1 MFGKDTLKNIYGSWF
16 WQFCLEI
23 RIVYSK
29 IPESEQYSNRWL
41 TGRIL
46 WREGAEGQRV
56 RAFLGETKLEGRD
69 RFHD

>member
-1 MFGKDTLKNIYGSWF
+1 MGPGF

-46 WREGAEGQRV
+46 CGERERRAKRGAY
-56 RAFLGETKLEGRD
+56 LGETKLEGRD